1 MTTHFIGRESEL
13 EILEKQMLNPDPSFI
28 ALYGRH
34 RIGKTETILHF
45 CQLHSIKHIEFT
57 GKFEQTRKAQIK
69 SFLVQI
75 ARANPK
81 FKKRKADDWLDAFGI
96 LREYLDELNN
106 DKKFVIFIDE
116 SYRGWT
122 RKGLVF

>member
-34 RIGKTETILHF
+34 RIGKTETILHS
-45 CQLHSIKHIEFT
+45 CQLHSIKYIEFT